1 MWSTI
6 ELREIRT
13 FLVLSEE
20 LHFGR
25 AAERLELTPSRIS
38 QIVRTLETR
47 IGGRLFDRTSRRVA
61 LTPLGEELLSRTG
74 PIVEQ
79 LERALAETHEV
90 ANGVAGTL
98 RLGMY
103 TPINGGPRMAEII
116 KSFESRHPGCRV
128 IVTDTGFARD
138 QLEWLRKDELDLL
151 AMRLPIEDPDVT
163 IGPILSSEERIVA
176 LATGHPLA
184 ERESVG
190 LDDLADYAVADV
202 RTLPRKMMDAFIPP
216 RTPSGKR
223 LRRIKIR
230 TMGESIVRVA
240 LGETVHPT
248 VGSLL
253 DYSAHPGVTSVPIN
267 GMPASKTALVWLTA
281 QESVKVK
288 AFARAAAD
296 VLERGPGSSTR
307 RPPQGVPPAGLR

>member
-6 ELREIRT
+6 ELREIRA
-13 FLVLSEE
+13 FIVLSEE

-61 LTPLGEELLSRTG
+61 LTPLGEQLLERAG
-74 PIVEQ
+74 PIYEQ
-79 LERALAETHEV
+79 LERALRETREV
-90 ANGVAGTL
+90 ATGVAGTL

-103 TPINGGPRMAEII
+103 TPINGGPRLAEII

-138 QLEWLRKDELDLL
+138 QLEWLRKNELDLL
-151 AMRLPIEDPDVT
+151 AMRLPIEDHDVT

-176 LATGHPLA
+176 LARGHPLA
-184 ERESVG
+184 GRKSVG

-281 QESVKVK
+281 KESVKVR

-296 VLERGPGSSTR
+296 VLERGPSPR
-307 RPPQGVPPAGLR
+307 RAKPGGG

>member
-1 MWSTI
+1 MWSTV

-47 IGGRLFDRTSRRVA
+47 LGGRLFDRTSRRVA
-61 LTPLGEELLSRTG
+61 LTPLGEQLLRRAG
-74 PIVEQ
+74 PIYEQ
-79 LERALAETHEV
+79 LEGALRETYET
-90 ANGVAGTL
+90 ASGVVGIL

-103 TPINGGPRMAEII
+103 TPVNGGPRLSEII
-116 KSFESRHPGCRV
+116 KTFEVRHPACRV
-128 IVTDTGFARD
+128 LVTDTGFARD
-138 QLEWLRKDELDLL
+138 QLDWLRQDELDML
-151 AMRLPIEDPDVT
+151 AVRLPIDEPDVT
-163 IGPILSSEERIVA
+163 IGPVLSSEERVVA
-176 LATGHPLA
+176 LATDHPLA
-184 ERESVG
+184 KLKSVG
-190 LDDLADYAVADV
+190 VDDLADYAVADV

-216 RTPSGKR
+216 RTSSGKR
-223 LRRIKIR
+223 LRRIKVR
-230 TMGESIVRVA
+230 TMGESIMRVA

-253 DYSAHPGVTSVPIN
+253 DHSAHPGVTSVPMSN
-267 GMPASKTALVWLTA
+267 MPASKTALVWLTA
-281 QESVKVK
+281 KHSVKVE

-296 VLERGPGSSTR
+296 VLRDG
-307 RPPQGVPPAGLR
+307 

>member
-1 MWSTI
+1 MWSTV

-38 QIVRTLETR
+38 QIMRTLETR
-47 IGGRLFDRTSRRVA
+47 LGGRLFDRTSRRVA
-61 LTPLGEELLSRTG
+61 LTPLGEQLLRRTG
-74 PIVEQ
+74 PIYAQ
-79 LERALAETHEV
+79 LEGALRETHET
-90 ANGVAGTL
+90 ASGVVGIL

-103 TPINGGPRMAEII
+103 TPINGGPRLTEIV
-116 KSFESRHPGCRV
+116 KTFESRHPACRV
-128 IVTDTGFARD
+128 LVTDTGFARD
-138 QLEWLRKDELDLL
+138 QLDWLRKDELDVL
-151 AMRLPIEDPDVT
+151 AMRLPIDESDAT
-163 IGPILSSEERIVA
+163 IGPVLSSEQRVVA
-176 LATGHPLA
+176 LATDHPLA
-184 ERESVG
+184 KLKSVG
-190 LDDLADYAVADV
+190 MDDLADYAIADV

-253 DYSAHPGVTSVPIN
+253 DHSAHPGVTSVPMSD
-267 GMPASKTALVWLTA
+267 MPASKTALVWLTA
-281 QESVKVK
+281 KHSVKVE

-296 VLERGPGSSTR
+296 VLR
-307 RPPQGVPPAGLR
+307 QG

>member
-25 AAERLELTPSRIS
+25 AAERLELTPSRVS

-47 IGGRLFDRTSRRVA
+47 VGGRLFDRTSRRVA
-61 LTPLGEELLSRTG
+61 LTPLGEELLTRTS

-79 LERALAETHEV
+79 LECALRETREV
-90 ANGVAGTL
+90 ATGVAGTL
-98 RLGMY
+98 RIGMY

-116 KSFESRHPGCRV
+116 KTFESRHPGCRV
-128 IVTDTGFARD
+128 ILTDTGFGRD
-138 QLEWLRKDELDLL
+138 QLEWLRKDELDVL
-151 AMRLPIEDPDVT
+151 AMRLPIEDHEVT
-163 IGPILSSEERIVA
+163 VGPILSSEERIVA
-176 LATGHPLA
+176 LATDHPLA

-281 QESVKVK
+281 RESVKVK

-296 VLERGPGSSTR
+296 VLERPPSASTR
-307 RPPQGVPPAGLR
+307 RPPPGSAPAAGH

>member
-1 MWSTI
+1 
-6 ELREIRT
+6 
-13 FLVLSEE
+13 
-20 LHFGR
+20 
-25 AAERLELTPSRIS
+25 
-38 QIVRTLETR
+38 
-47 IGGRLFDRTSRRVA
+47 
-61 LTPLGEELLSRTG
+61 
-74 PIVEQ
+74 
-79 LERALAETHEV
+79 
-90 ANGVAGTL
+90 
-98 RLGMY
+98 MY
-103 TPINGGPRMAEII
+103 TPINGGPRLAEII
-116 KSFESRHPGCRV
+116 KKFESRHPGCRV

-138 QLEWLRKDELDLL
+138 QLAWLRNDELDLL
-151 AMRLPIEDPDVT
+151 ALRLPIEDPEVT
-163 IGPILSSEERIVA
+163 IGPVLSSEERIVA

-281 QESVKVK
+281 KESVKVK

-296 VLERGPGSSTR
+296 VLERPTGPSPR
-307 RPPQGVPPAGLR
+307 RPKSGDL

>member
-6 ELREIRT
+6 ELREIRA
-13 FLVLSEE
+13 FIVLSEE

-61 LTPLGEELLSRTG
+61 LTPLGEQLLERAG
-74 PIVEQ
+74 PIYEQ
-79 LERALAETHEV
+79 LERALRETREV
-90 ANGVAGTL
+90 AMGVAGTL

-103 TPINGGPRMAEII
+103 TPINGGPRLAEII

-138 QLEWLRKDELDLL
+138 QLEWLRKNELDLL
-151 AMRLPIEDPDVT
+151 AMRLPIDDPDVT

-176 LATGHPLA
+176 LARGHPLA
-184 ERESVG
+184 GRKSVG

-281 QESVKVK
+281 KESVKVR

-296 VLERGPGSSTR
+296 VLERGPSSR
-307 RPPQGVPPAGLR
+307 RAKPGGD